1 MLRQKLFAAFIF
13 LLLSC
18 YSISSNA
25 TTDLDNKFR
34 YPFYLGVS
42 GGFGSTTW
50 FGLVPATNKANSAL
64 ALSTPTNVSEGGGM
78 WGVFAG
84 YEFLPEF
91 ALEFNYNHYPT
102 ANIYFSS
109 RSLFCFQHAGIT
121 HFSSNTEDV
130 GLMGKVMFV
139 IPRTTVRLY
148 SSAGVAG
155 VHRHDLLSQ
164 IWRTSPTF
172 GFGLNYN
179 FTSHVMGEM
188 GANYTGGYGESEL
201 TPATDYVPFLY
212 SVFMRLAYRF

>member
-1 MLRQKLFAAFIF
+1 MLRQKLFAAFF

-18 YSISSNA
+18 YVVTSRAA
-25 TTDLDNKFR
+25 TYLDDKFSE
-34 YPFYLGVS
+34 PFYAGIS

-50 FGLVPATNKANSAL
+50 FGLVPANTKASSAL

-102 ANIYFSS
+102 ANIYFSP
-109 RSLFCFQHAGIT
+109 RSLFCYQHSGVT
-121 HFSSNTEDV
+121 QFSSNTEDI
-130 GLMGKVMFV
+130 GLMAKLMFI
-139 IPRTTVRLY
+139 IPRTTIRLY
-148 SSAGVAG
+148 SSAGVAV
-155 VHRHDLLSQ
+155 VHRHDVLSQ

-172 GFGLNYN
+172 GFGINYN
-179 FTSHVMGEM
+179 FTRHIMGEF

-201 TPATDYVPFLY
+201 SPATDYVPFLY